1 MSGNGIQNPLR
12 GTVTAMVTPFD
23 TSGEL
28 DLEGCRSVARHL
40 VAHGS
45 SGLVVGGTTGE
56 SPTLDDRE
64 KLDLLEAVLDEV
76 DGAVPVA
83 LGTGSNDTR
92 HSVALTRLAAEAG
105 AAAGLVVTPYYNR
118 PNRSGIEAH
127 FTAIAEAAPDL
138 PLILYNIPSRVV
150 TNMPPDLLADLGGL
164 PNVVAVKQANDEE
177 MGPVEGIE
185 LLAGNDSGLLA
196 CLDAGGVGG
205 ILVASHLVGDRM
217 ADLIEAHQAG
227 DRDRAVAIDASLA
240 AAYEAMSVTTNPIPV
255 KAALEMAGICGGTLR
270 LPMVEA
276 TPAEKDRIRSL
287 LGEAGVELP

>member
-12 GTVTAMVTPFD
+12 GTVTAMVTSFD

-150 TNMPPDLLADLGGL
+150 TNMPPDLLADLGRL

-217 ADLIEAHQAG
+217 AELIEAHQAG

>member
-1 MSGNGIQNPLR
+1 VSGNGIQNPLR
-12 GTVTAMVTPFD
+12 GTVTAMVTSFD

-217 ADLIEAHQAG
+217 AELIEAHQAG

>member
-12 GTVTAMVTPFD
+12 GTVTAMVTSFD

-76 DGAVPVA
+76 DGELPVA

-92 HSVALTRLAAEAG
+92 HSAALTRLAAEAG

>member
-12 GTVTAMVTPFD
+12 GTVTAMVTSFD

-83 LGTGSNDTR
+83 RGTGSNDAR

>member
-1 MSGNGIQNPLR
+1 VSGNGIQNPLR
-12 GTVTAMVTPFD
+12 GTVTAMVTSFD

-150 TNMPPDLLADLGGL
+150 TNMPPDLLADLGRL

>member
-23 TSGEL
+23 TAGEL
-28 DLEGCRSVARHL
+28 DLEGCRGVARYL
-40 VAHGS
+40 VEHGS

-92 HSVALTRLAAEAG
+92 HSAALTRLAAEAG

>member
-12 GTVTAMVTPFD
+12 GTVTAMVTSFD

>member
-23 TSGEL
+23 TAGEL

-92 HSVALTRLAAEAG
+92 HSAALTRLAAEAG

>member
-12 GTVTAMVTPFD
+12 GTVTAMVTSFD

-92 HSVALTRLAAEAG
+92 HSAALTRLAAEAG

-217 ADLIEAHQAG
+217 AELIEAHQAG

>member
-12 GTVTAMVTPFD
+12 GTVTAMVTSFD

-92 HSVALTRLAAEAG
+92 HSAALTRLAAEAG

>member
-1 MSGNGIQNPLR
+1 VSGNGIQNPLR
-12 GTVTAMVTPFD
+12 GTVTAMVTSFD

-92 HSVALTRLAAEAG
+92 HSAALTRLAAEAG

>member
-23 TSGEL
+23 TAGEL

-56 SPTLDDRE
+56 PPTLDDRE
-64 KLDLLEAVLDEV
+64 KLALLEAVLDEV

-92 HSVALTRLAAEAG
+92 HSAALTRLAAEAG

-217 ADLIEAHQAG
+217 AELIEAHQAG

>member
-28 DLEGCRSVARHL
+28 DLEGCRSVARNL
-40 VAHGS
+40 VGHGS

-92 HSVALTRLAAEAG
+92 HSAALTRLAAEAG

-150 TNMPPDLLADLGGL
+150 TNMPPDLLADLGRL